1 MLSLIK
7 MNVNQDFKSLSYIM
21 FGCSEIYVILT
32 EALKYAIIY
41 KEKFWRLIGK
51 AVKPYSG
58 ETIQELSNTA
68 VADINCFCIEFNASV
83 AKKILQYLLHFAH
96 QNQLKVFKKLKHL
109 EIIEKEQK

>member
-51 AVKPYSG
+51 A
-58 ETIQELSNTA
+58 TA

>member
-83 AKKILQYLLHFAH
+83 AKKNTAIFVAFCTS
-96 QNQLKVFKKLKHL
+96 KSVKS
-109 EIIEKEQK
+109 I